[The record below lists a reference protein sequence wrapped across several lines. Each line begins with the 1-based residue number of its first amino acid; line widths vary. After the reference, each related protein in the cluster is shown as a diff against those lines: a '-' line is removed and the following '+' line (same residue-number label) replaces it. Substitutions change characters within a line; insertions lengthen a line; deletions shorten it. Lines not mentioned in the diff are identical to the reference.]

1 MAKKKNAHH
10 GGAWKVAYADFV
22 TAMMALF
29 MVLWI
34 SAQEPEIVLATS
46 QYFKNPFLA
55 AAAEATTG
63 VMPFNNKRSAP
74 NQDADRGSGGQQKD
88 GGSEK
93 AMKLTLL
100 NSVAADFYRLLH
112 LDDNLAEK
120 PIDVEISAD
129 GLRVTLFN
137 RGDKPLFVG
146 DSATLTEWGSF
157 VMQNLAWVIDH
168 HRFKVVI
175 DGHTRANVTYSR
187 DDYSGWELSSDRALA
202 ARRALVHYAVD
213 SAQIERVTGYGD
225 TRPLP
230 GLAPDAPANHRIALS
245 LSLSTRSFKDLK
257 LVEQPN
263 VESPASPSTSARPT
277 S

>member
-1 MAKKKNAHH
+1 MAKKKGGHH

-55 AAAEATTG
+55 AAAEATSG
-63 VMPFNNKRSAP
+63 VMPFNNKRSSP
-74 NQDADRGSGGQQKD
+74 NQDAEKGSGKE

-120 PIDVEISAD
+120 PLDVEISAD
-129 GLRVTLFN
+129 GLMVTIYN

-146 DSATLTEWGSF
+146 DTAELTEWGSF

-175 DGHTRANVTYSR
+175 DGHTRADVSYGREN
-187 DDYSGWELSSDRALA
+187 YSGWELSSDRALA

-213 SAQIERVTGYGD
+213 ARQIERVTGYGD
-225 TRPLP
+225 TRPLA
-230 GLAPDAPANHRIALS
+230 GQKPDAPANHRITLS
-245 LSLSTRSFKDLK
+245 LSLSSRAFKDLK
-257 LVEQPN
+257 LVEQQDR
-263 VESPASPSTSARPT
+263 PAADTPPIKARPT